1 MSKILILIEKRG
13 EDVVRMQ
20 EGERPILM
28 TNMGHKM
35 KNRVEPKHKLIFIT
49 KILLPP
55 QNVKIKQKQ

>member
-20 EGERPILM
+20 SRGERPILM

-49 KILLPP
+49 KILLPGT
-55 QNVKIKQKQ
+55 QLRT